1 MVYVISY
8 VLNES
13 VIFKLCVG
21 FVMSS
26 SSSSSINFKL
36 LNFCVGRS
44 EIKSV

>member
-26 SSSSSINFKL
+26 SSSIKFKL